1 MGHLRIDAISELRD
15 KNIGQKG
22 SDSGL
27 TCVHKRECM
36 VESEEK
42 TLHLPREVPSFLLNA
57 LPSWEN
63 KLKKKKNEQMN

>member
-1 MGHLRIDAISELRD
+1 
-15 KNIGQKG
+15 
-22 SDSGL
+22 
-27 TCVHKRECM
+27 M

-63 KLKKKKNEQMN
+63 KLKKKKRTNELVSPMTRIHTDS